1 MRSSKTK
8 LTITAIF
15 LAGTIGA
22 FSVFAH
28 GGEGKGMMRMMSDMS
43 LEEQEVATG
52 EAGPA
57 ITIYKSP
64 NCGCCQSWAEHLD
77 ANGFETSIVETNN
90 LNEVKQSHGVPREM
104 ASCHTAL
111 IGDLVI
117 EGHVPANDI
126 VAYLENPEFNTIGLS
141 VPGMP
146 HGTPGMETGRK
157 DDYQVIAFSANG
169 QQRVFREHKDY

>member
-1 MRSSKTK
+1 MKTK
-8 LTITAIF
+8 KLALFTGVAAVVLVAGATTLAIQAGESAEPSSSVASTAET
-15 LAGTIGA
+15 GT
-22 FSVFAH
+22 
-28 GGEGKGMMRMMSDMS
+28 
-43 LEEQEVATG
+43 
-52 EAGPA
+52 A

-64 NCGCCQSWAEHLD
+64 NCGCCQDWAEHLA
-77 ANGFETSIVETNN
+77 ANGFETRIVETDN
-90 LNEVKQSHGVPREM
+90 LNEIKQEYAVPRDM

-126 VAYLENPEFNTIGLS
+126 VAYLEDPQFNTIGLS

-157 DDYQVIAFSANG
+157 DNYQVIAFNANG

>member
-1 MRSSKTK
+1 MKIKKPVLYTSVAAIVLAAGATTLAIQAGEPGKSS
-8 LTITAIF
+8 AP
-15 LAGTIGA
+15 
-22 FSVFAH
+22 
-28 GGEGKGMMRMMSDMS
+28 
-43 LEEQEVATG
+43 VASTG

-77 ANGFETSIVETNN
+77 VNGFETRIVETDN
-90 LNEVKQSHGVPREM
+90 LNEVKQNHGVPREM

-111 IGDLVI
+111 IDDLVI
-117 EGHVPANDI
+117 EGHVPADDI
-126 VAYLENPEFNTIGLS
+126 VAYLEDPQLNTVGLS

>member
-1 MRSSKTK
+1 MKTK
-8 LTITAIF
+8 KLALYTGIAAIV
-15 LAGTIGA
+15 IGA
-22 FSVFAH
+22 GATTLALQADESAQP
-28 GGEGKGMMRMMSDMS
+28 SAS
-43 LEEQEVATG
+43 LTESE
-52 EAGPA
+52 EAGQT

-64 NCGCCQSWAEHLD
+64 NCGCCQSWAEHLA
-77 ANGFETSIVETNN
+77 ANGFDTRIVETDN
-90 LNEVKQSHGVPREM
+90 LNEIKQQYDVPRDM

-126 VAYLENPEFNTIGLS
+126 LAYLEDPQFNTAGLS

-157 DDYQVIAFSANG
+157 DDYQVIAFNANG
-169 QQRVFREHKDY
+169 QQQVFREHKDY

>member
-1 MRSSKTK
+1 MKTK
-8 LTITAIF
+8 KLALYTGVAAIV
-15 LAGTIGA
+15 IGA
-22 FSVFAH
+22 GATTLALQADESAQPS
-28 GGEGKGMMRMMSDMS
+28 GALAQSGE
-43 LEEQEVATG
+43 TG
-52 EAGPA
+52 QA

-64 NCGCCQSWAEHLD
+64 NCGCCQSWAEHLA
-77 ANGFETSIVETNN
+77 ANGFDTRIVETDN
-90 LNEVKQSHGVPREM
+90 LNEIKQQHGVPRDM

-126 VAYLENPEFNTIGLS
+126 LAYLENPNFNTIGLS

-157 DDYQVIAFSANG
+157 DNYQVIAFNANG

>member
-1 MRSSKTK
+1 MKTK
-8 LTITAIF
+8 KIALYTSVAAIV
-15 LAGTIGA
+15 LAAGA
-22 FSVFAH
+22 TTLAIQT
-28 GGEGKGMMRMMSDMS
+28 GEPAKSS
-43 LEEQEVATG
+43 APVASTG

-64 NCGCCQSWAEHLD
+64 NCSCCQSWAEHLD
-77 ANGFETSIVETNN
+77 ANGFETSIVETDN
-90 LNEVKQSHGVPREM
+90 LNEVKQTHGVPREM

-157 DDYQVIAFSANG
+157 DDYQVIAFSADG
-169 QQRVFREHKDY
+169 QQRVFREHKDF

>member
-1 MRSSKTK
+1 MKTK
-8 LTITAIF
+8 KIALYTSVAAIV
-15 LAGTIGA
+15 LAAGA
-22 FSVFAH
+22 ATLAIQTGEPDKSSASVA
-28 GGEGKGMMRMMSDMS
+28 
-43 LEEQEVATG
+43 ATG

-77 ANGFETSIVETNN
+77 ANGFETSIVETDN
-90 LNEVKQSHGVPREM
+90 LNEVKQTHGVPREM

-117 EGHVPANDI
+117 EGHVPADDI
-126 VAYLENPEFNTIGLS
+126 VAYLENPEFNTKGLS

-157 DDYQVIAFSANG
+157 DDYQVIAFSADG

>member
-1 MRSSKTK
+1 MKTK
-8 LTITAIF
+8 KLALYTGVAAIVLAAGATTLAIQDSASVESTAP
-15 LAGTIGA
+15 LA
-22 FSVFAH
+22 S
-28 GGEGKGMMRMMSDMS
+28 
-43 LEEQEVATG
+43 TG

-77 ANGFETSIVETNN
+77 ANGFETSIVETDN

-117 EGHVPANDI
+117 EGHVPASDI
-126 VAYLENPEFNTIGLS
+126 VAYLEDPQFNTVGLS

-157 DDYQVIAFSANG
+157 DDYQVIAFSADG

>member
-1 MRSSKTK
+1 MKAKK
-8 LTITAIF
+8 LTLLSGVAAVV
-15 LAGTIGA
+15 LAVGA
-22 FSVFAH
+22 TTLAFQTS
-28 GGEGKGMMRMMSDMS
+28 
-43 LEEQEVATG
+43 
-52 EAGPA
+52 EAAEASSAKNSASAEPA

-64 NCGCCQSWAEHLD
+64 NCGCCQSWVEHLD
-77 ANGFETSIVETNN
+77 THGFETRIVETDNVN
-90 LNEVKQSHGVPREM
+90 QIKQDHGVPREM

-117 EGHVPANDI
+117 EGHVPADDI
-126 VAYLENPEFNTIGLS
+126 LAYLENPQFNSTGLS

-157 DDYQVIAFSANG
+157 DDYQVIAFSDNG

>member
-1 MRSSKTK
+1 MKTMK
-8 LTITAIF
+8 LALYTGIA
-15 LAGTIGA
+15 AVVIGA
-22 FSVFAH
+22 GATLAIQANESDQSSVAQA
-28 GGEGKGMMRMMSDMS
+28 ESGKTV
-43 LEEQEVATG
+43 Q
-52 EAGPA
+52 A

-64 NCGCCQSWAEHLD
+64 NCGCCQDWAEHLA
-77 ANGFETSIVETNN
+77 ANGFETRIVETDN
-90 LNEVKQSHGVPREM
+90 LNEIKQEYDVPRDM

-126 VAYLENPEFNTIGLS
+126 VAYLEDPQFNTIGLS

-157 DDYQVIAFSANG
+157 DDYQVIAFNANG
-169 QQRVFREHKDY
+169 KQGVFREHKDY

>member
-1 MRSSKTK
+1 MKMKK
-8 LTITAIF
+8 LTLSAG
-15 LAGTIGA
+15 LATIVLAAGVTTLA
-22 FSVFAH
+22 LQA
-28 GGEGKGMMRMMSDMS
+28 GEPAELAAPLVSAS
-43 LEEQEVATG
+43 

-64 NCGCCQSWAEHLD
+64 NCTCCQSWAEHLD
-77 ANGFETSIVETNN
+77 AHGFDTSIVETDN
-90 LNEVKQSHGVPREM
+90 LNAVKQEHGVPREM

-117 EGHVPANDI
+117 EGHVPASDI
-126 VAYLENPEFNTIGLS
+126 VAYLENPRFNTTGLS

-169 QQRVFREHKDY
+169 QQRVFSEHKNY